1 LLMTS
6 CRIFL
11 APMQEQNTLARKFFL
26 WQCQGMKTLAQYL
39 DEKGRGAAA
48 QLARDTSLS
57 ESQIMRLARGGVPLV
72 TTALRIEDATGGAV
86 PARAW
91 VDP

>member
-1 LLMTS
+1 
-6 CRIFL
+6 
-11 APMQEQNTLARKFFL
+11 MQEQITLARKFFL

-39 DEKGRGAAA
+39 AEKGRGAAA
-48 QLARDTSLS
+48 QLARDTSLG

-72 TTALRIEDATGGAV
+72 TTAFRIEDATGGAV

-91 VDP
+91 VE